1 MGVCARCRS
10 RGKVPAIPVGEM
22 MQPGLRDALSAA
34 VEVLERLGLRYALVG
49 GLAVSAWAVPRAT
62 RDADLW
68 VELEGK
74 RRQLERALA
83 TSGFHVPAMSE
94 ELEKFGV
101 FRSRHVVTGVFV
113 DIFNA
118 VGPLGESILD
128 RRKRAELGGRETWIA
143 SVEDVAILK
152 AFSDRPRDL
161 DDLIA
166 LLRVSSVDLVYI
178 QEWAAKLDASIESNE
193 VSERVALAL
202 RQSKR

>member
-1 MGVCARCRS
+1 
-10 RGKVPAIPVGEM
+10 
-22 MQPGLRDALSAA
+22 MQPGLRDALRAA
-34 VEVLERLGLRYALVG
+34 VGALERLDLRYALVG

-62 RDADLW
+62 RNADLW

-74 RRQLERALA
+74 QRQLERALVK
-83 TSGFHVPAMSE
+83 SGCHVPAMSE

-101 FRSRHVVTGVFV
+101 FRSRHAVTGVFV
-113 DIFNA
+113 DMFNA
-118 VGPLGESILD
+118 VGPLGESVLA
-128 RRKRAELGGRETWIA
+128 RRKRAELGGHETWLA
-143 SVEDVAILK
+143 SVEDLAVLK

-166 LLRVSSVDLVYI
+166 LLRVSSVDLVYV

-202 RQSKR
+202 RQSQD

>member
-1 MGVCARCRS
+1 
-10 RGKVPAIPVGEM
+10 
-22 MQPGLRDALSAA
+22 MQPGLRDALRAA
-34 VEVLERLGLRYALVG
+34 ALVLERLDLRYALVG

-74 RRQLERALA
+74 QPQLEQALV

-94 ELEKFGV
+94 ELERFGV
-101 FRSRHVVTGVFV
+101 FRSRHAVTGVFV

-118 VGPLGESILD
+118 VGPLGESILA
-128 RRKRAELGGRETWIA
+128 RRKRAELGGHETWIA
-143 SVEDVAILK
+143 SVEDVAVLK

-166 LLRVSSVDLVYI
+166 LLRVSSVDLAYI
-178 QEWAAKLDASIESNE
+178 QDWAAKLDASLESNE
-193 VSERVALAL
+193 VSERLALAL
-202 RQSKR
+202 RRSKG